1 MKAFANW
8 VMKGRMQAVTAATVL
23 AMLALLVTPL
33 ALLSS
38 AVIVLTVQRQG
49 WREGGLVVA
58 SALLALAGLGG
69 LLFQMPLAVALIGAM
84 LWLPAALLGGVLGSS
99 GSLRLAIETA
109 AIIAGG
115 IVFAQYALLDDPA
128 AFWADALNE
137 FVNQRL
143 DAEMLAGSNVGQ
155 LVELM
160 SGWMA
165 GGVAATWLLG
175 NVLSL
180 SLARYWSALLDRPG
194 AFGDEFRALRF
205 GRWLLILVPA
215 LLVFGVILTGGR
227 PNLVGQLYLVGMV
240 VFLIQGLSFAH
251 WLVAEFSGSGAWIVG
266 LYLLLILVAP
276 QSATMVALAGYAD
289 GWLDFRTR
297 VRARRPGAGGK

>member
-1 MKAFANW
+1 MKAFAHW
-8 VMKGRMQAVTAATVL
+8 VMKGRMQAVIAASVL
-23 AMLALLVTPL
+23 AMLGLLVTP
-33 ALLSS
+33 AVLLSA
-38 AVIVLTVQRQG
+38 AVIMLTVLRQG
-49 WREGGLVVA
+49 WREGLLVLA
-58 SALLALAGLGG
+58 SALLAIAGLGG
-69 LLFQMPLAVALIGAM
+69 LVFQMPIALAVLGAM
-84 LWLPAALLGGVLGSS
+84 LWVPAAVLGGILGKT
-99 GSLRLAIETA
+99 GSLRLAIE
-109 AIIAGG
+109 IASIGAG
-115 IVFAQYALLDDPA
+115 LIVLAQYASLGDPA
-128 AFWADALNE
+128 AFWSDALNA
-137 FVNQRL
+137 FLSLRI
-143 DAEMLAGSNVGQ
+143 DAETLANADLGP

-160 SGWMA
+160 AGWMA

>member
-175 NVLSL
+175 SVVSL
-180 SLARYWSALLDRPG
+180 CLARYWAALIDKPG
-194 AFGDEFRALRF
+194 AFAAEFRRLRF
-205 GRWLLILVPA
+205 GRWLLLLVPI
-215 LLVFGVILTGGR
+215 LLVAGVLLTGGE
-227 PNLVGQLYLVGMV
+227 PNLLSQLYLVGMV
-240 VFLIQGLSFAH
+240 VFMVQGLSAAH
-251 WLVAEFSGSGAWIVG
+251 GLVAEFGASPAWLFG
-266 LYLLLILVAP
+266 LYLLLVLVAP
-276 QSATMVALAGYAD
+276 QGATALAAAGYAD
-289 GWLDFRTR
+289 GWMDFRAR
-297 VRARRPGAGGK
+297 ARARRSKTGD